1 MKFLNEKHCKI
12 DNIKPNSEILHLK
25 IEKVK
30 TNNIDNSIQKMNIY
44 KYILKLSKNKKEDI
58 KSEL

>member
-12 DNIKPNSEILHLK
+12 DNIKPNSEILNLK

-30 TNNIDNSIQKMNIY
+30 TNNIDNSIQKMDTY

>member
-12 DNIKPNSEILHLK
+12 DNIKPNSEILHFQ

-44 KYILKLSKNKKEDI
+44 KYILKLSKNRKRRYR
-58 KSEL
+58 

>member
-12 DNIKPNSEILHLK
+12 DNIKSNSKILHLK

-30 TNNIDNSIQKMNIY
+30 TNNIDNNIQKMNIY
-44 KYILKLSKNKKEDI
+44 KYILELFNKEKRR
-58 KSEL
+58 